1 MKKKSLFLSILL
13 AVMLT
18 VMFPTGVFA
27 DDSEQDVENSD
38 YTVTMES
45 GLDGVAVEGTAM
57 PITLTVGNT
66 GKDFSGVLRVIVPA
80 TYEKQS
86 IAYEKTVAIP
96 SGGNKSF
103 SVLIPDID
111 AVAYLRVELE
121 NEKGKILYSKQ
132 MQFQSMI
139 VGQNAVVGIL
149 SDDYQ
154 GLNYF
159 DGVTIDVGYSSTS
172 TKVLRLTADNIPEL
186 GEGLSTCNYI
196 LIDNYNTTQL
206 SQEQKNAIMSWV
218 SDGGV
223 LILGT
228 GSKASVVMGGLQEYL
243 GAVSVNG
250 LTKQDVLVMDSY
262 EDAKPVDVAG
272 ITGDGWTD
280 VQGTIATGAAAIQSG
295 YGKGSILILSYD
307 LAMEPIVGWRNVNS
321 ILAKNILENAGTEY
335 TNNQIVY
342 DSGVAYENW
351 DLQSA
356 VKGVDRNRVP
366 NALLYG
372 GVFFVYVIC
381 IGPVMYLILK
391 AKDRREKMWI
401 VMPVIAVVFT
411 VVIYGTSMLYRIHK
425 PFIDAVSF
433 VEFNQ
438 GTITNRTFMTIQ
450 SPKTK
455 AYTID
460 LSEGYQLVSAR
471 EDTTYSSSY
480 ASGSTDYACGVRSEG
495 MAAQLV
501 VKPSMAFTQQHIKT
515 QKETYQP
522 GSDLVTN
529 LSCTLNGFTGTVTN
543 QTGYDLKNVV
553 ICYNSYYVY
562 LGDLKNGESA
572 NIELTDLKPLSYV
585 SYDMSDWMAETPQE
599 LFFAR
604 TEENRKLL
612 DNQNVYNIMETIAN
626 SLTTNQG
633 VVFGMIDNYESDLVQ
648 KKDTK
653 VYAAAVAV
661 SYFNQIPEEYQKYA
675 VFINS
680 INDYMV
686 GGDNISYTDAYPQD
700 FDYFYDTSDLD
711 MYGEDEM
718 QVLYDFSYLDLT
730 GAKLINTDYAA
741 NGDNGGD
748 YYYGPLYS
756 NVQLYNYTTQTY
768 EDVFDENGMSGDLT
782 PYVNE
787 QGWMQIRYY
796 TDNPDEWYYA
806 PNISLVGGER

>member
-1 MKKKSLFLSILL
+1 M
-13 AVMLT
+13 
-18 VMFPTGVFA
+18 
-27 DDSEQDVENSD
+27 
-38 YTVTMES
+38 
-45 GLDGVAVEGTAM
+45 
-57 PITLTVGNT
+57 
-66 GKDFSGVLRVIVPA
+66 
-80 TYEKQS
+80 
-86 IAYEKTVAIP
+86 
-96 SGGNKSF
+96 
-103 SVLIPDID
+103 
-111 AVAYLRVELE
+111 
-121 NEKGKILYSKQ
+121 
-132 MQFQSMI
+132 
-139 VGQNAVVGIL
+139 
-149 SDDYQ
+149 
-154 GLNYF
+154 
-159 DGVTIDVGYSSTS
+159 
-172 TKVLRLTADNIPEL
+172 
-186 GEGLSTCNYI
+186 
-196 LIDNYNTTQL
+196 
-206 SQEQKNAIMSWV
+206 
-218 SDGGV
+218 
-223 LILGT
+223 
-228 GSKASVVMGGLQEYL
+228 
-243 GAVSVNG
+243 
-250 LTKQDVLVMDSY
+250 
-262 EDAKPVDVAG
+262 
-272 ITGDGWTD
+272 
-280 VQGTIATGAAAIQSG
+280 
-295 YGKGSILILSYD
+295 
-307 LAMEPIVGWRNVNS
+307 
-321 ILAKNILENAGTEY
+321 
-335 TNNQIVY
+335 
-342 DSGVAYENW
+342 
-351 DLQSA
+351 
-356 VKGVDRNRVP
+356 
-366 NALLYG
+366 
-372 GVFFVYVIC
+372 
-381 IGPVMYLILK
+381 
-391 AKDRREKMWI
+391 
-401 VMPVIAVVFT
+401 
-411 VVIYGTSMLYRIHK
+411 
-425 PFIDAVSF
+425 
-433 VEFNQ
+433 
-438 GTITNRTFMTIQ
+438 
-450 SPKTK
+450 
-455 AYTID
+455 
-460 LSEGYQLVSAR
+460 
-471 EDTTYSSSY
+471 
-480 ASGSTDYACGVRSEG
+480 
-495 MAAQLV
+495 
-501 VKPSMAFTQQHIKT
+501 KPSMAFTQQHIKT

-572 NIELTDLKPLSYV
+572 NIELADLKPLSYV

-686 GGDNISYTDAYPQD
+686 GGDNISYTDAYPQV